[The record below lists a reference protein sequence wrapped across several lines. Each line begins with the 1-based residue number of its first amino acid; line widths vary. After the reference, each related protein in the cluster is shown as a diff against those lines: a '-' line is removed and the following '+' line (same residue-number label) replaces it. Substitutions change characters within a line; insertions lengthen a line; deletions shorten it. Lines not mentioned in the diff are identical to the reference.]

1 LGLSNGGWRGVAG
14 ECIRRQIR
22 SVLGSN
28 TLASNLAGLRHLQI
42 VADSG
47 PDGHTLSFGC
57 VSIYINLKEMVET
70 YQKARLGTGTGKDER
85 DILTVTIAQFIS
97 LGN

>member
-1 LGLSNGGWRGVAG
+1 
-14 ECIRRQIR
+14 
-22 SVLGSN
+22 
-28 TLASNLAGLRHLQI
+28 
-42 VADSG
+42 
-47 PDGHTLSFGC
+47 
-57 VSIYINLKEMVET
+57 MVET